1 MRPAGLRTGA
11 RKSFAAE
18 GLHAD
23 DGADDVAVHVG
34 VADVQ
39 AVGDAL
45 DGFVDAA
52 VDAQRQA
59 VAGIGDGRADLIEVF
74 GAPADEVQD
83 RPEDFALET
92 RDAVDFVGAWRE
104 EGAVAGGVVVQRA
117 GEDRK
122 SVV

>member
-11 RKSFAAE
+11 GKTLTTE

-59 VAGIGDGRADLIEVF
+59 VAGIGDAAQTWSRSSARQRTTCRIGPKTSRSRRAMLSI
-74 GAPADEVQD
+74 
-83 RPEDFALET
+83 
-92 RDAVDFVGAWRE
+92 
-104 EGAVAGGVVVQRA
+104 
-117 GEDRK
+117 
-122 SVV
+122 S

>member
-1 MRPAGLRTGA
+1 VPE
-11 RKSFAAE
+11 SPFAAE

-23 DGADDVAVHVG
+23 DGADEVAVHVG

-59 VAGIGDGRADLIEVF
+59 VAGIGDGHADLVELV
-74 GAPADEVQD
+74 GTPADDVQD
-83 RPEDFALET
+83 RTEDFP
-92 RDAVDFVGAWRE
+92 
-104 EGAVAGGVVVQRA
+104 QRRA
-117 GEDRK
+117 IL
-122 SVV
+122 SIS